1 MDYFSSLFQ
10 SMFRSSANRY
20 KQRVQA
26 QVKRQTVGRVQAKM
40 MKAQDKLDQAAYK
53 ATDRATGLN
62 KGQDMGPDGF
72 GKRKQQGG
80 MPARG
85 GGGMQGGGSGG
96 QGGAMVP
103 ASNVAKKQ
111 QGSAKMGKGNR
122 NKRQQSMTV
131 ACMSCGS
138 ELQADWDMCPYCG
151 TPVGQVG
158 ASAPAP
164 QIGIPAPVG
173 DTGEKTVAISIGDL
187 DKKEQRSVVGW
198 IVAQNGNHRG
208 EDFRIYDGK
217 NILGTAADCD
227 IVITD
232 PYLSA
237 KHATIRHENGN
248 FQVTDLDSM
257 NGTFVNQKRCT
268 KSDLIDNDTIRL
280 GRTEFKFKS
289 LF

>member
-1 MDYFSSLFQ
+1 
-10 SMFRSSANRY
+10 MFKSSANRY

-26 QVKRQTVGRVQAKM
+26 QVKRQTIGRVQAKM
-40 MKAQDKLDQAAYK
+40 MKAQDKLDQAAYR
-53 ATDRATGLN
+53 ATDKATGLN
-62 KGQDMGPDGF
+62 KGQDLGPDGF
-72 GKRKQQGG
+72 ARKGAKGGGGRGG
-80 MPARG
+80 MQSGVQGAVSRG
-85 GGGMQGGGSGG
+85 GGSAGT
-96 QGGAMVP
+96 AMVP
-103 ASNVAKKQ
+103 AQSNVSRKQ
-111 QGSAKMGKGNR
+111 QGSAKMGKGKHNS
-122 NKRQQSMTV
+122 RQQAMAVT
-131 ACMSCGS
+131 CMSCGS
-138 ELQADWDMCPYCG
+138 DLDPNWDMCPYCG
-151 TPVGQVG
+151 TPAGQVG
-158 ASAPAP
+158 GAP
-164 QIGIPAPVG
+164 QIQVGVPAPI
-173 DTGEKTVAISIGDL
+173 DANSGEKTVAINLGDL